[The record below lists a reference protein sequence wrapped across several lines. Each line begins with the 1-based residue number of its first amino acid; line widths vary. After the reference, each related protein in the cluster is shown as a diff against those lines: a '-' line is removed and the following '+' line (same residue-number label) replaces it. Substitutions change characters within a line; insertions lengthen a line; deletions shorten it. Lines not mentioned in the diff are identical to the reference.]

1 MSDVE
6 EIVRARN
13 NLEEVHQGQGGI
25 WNSFKGDVCA
35 RCVAHYIQTH
45 LSSKLKVVGPNVYLD
60 GFPTEF
66 DLLIVSEGATARQFT
81 AAYPPTLAV
90 AGIEVKASGVM
101 GGRKGLQLQKT
112 LGRIKNNFD
121 AIRARFP
128 HVAFAYITIR
138 EVSQPR
144 REGSIN
150 YLEETKRV
158 LAPYQV
164 FCLQDVRTKEIFEE
178 QWDQFMHFLK
188 EAATTS
194 EKRFSE

>member
-1 MSDVE
+1 MNDVE

-13 NLEEVHQGQGGI
+13 NLEEVHQGQRRI

-66 DLLIVSEGATARQFT
+66 DLLIVSEGARARQFT

-90 AGIEVKASGVM
+90 ACIEVKASGVF
-101 GGRKGLQLQKT
+101 GGRKDLQGILE
-112 LGRIKNNFD
+112 RIKNDFD